1 MIDWNELKMTKR
13 RQAAGEEELLKTVA
27 QTTSSHRSTVKNRD
41 HENRR
46 LTCCQRSVSGAG
58 QEIRPDTRPDP
69 CYHQRHQKFGDHRG
83 GEAGGEKL

>member
-1 MIDWNELKMTKR
+1 
-13 RQAAGEEELLKTVA
+13 
-27 QTTSSHRSTVKNRD
+27 
-41 HENRR
+41 
-46 LTCCQRSVSGAG
+46 VSGAG